1 MAGSGYV
8 HKAWVL
14 SGDYLRFYF
23 GTAYAILVMDA
34 VLAMATRTTYNNNC
48 FGETSPTCM
57 LKQSGSG
64 LCAVSGEDR
73 LTPES
78 RAMEVTQICEGF
90 GADISDVDL
99 AALTDANFEAIYTA
113 WLKYGVLRFRGQSLD
128 KDSLQTFSQ
137 RFGPLEQLPT
147 GRMTEEQKAQL
158 DNLYVTPISNI
169 KVDGKPIGGL
179 GDAEAAWHSDMTYI
193 ETPPPASVLLGVE
206 IPENGGDTF
215 FVDQRAALT
224 GLPEDLRV
232 RIQDLTIKHNAAHD
246 SVGKLRHGFE
256 PFDDPRMAPG
266 AVHPI
271 VRRHNETGDECLYL
285 GRRDW
290 AYIPGLSLED
300 SEALLDE
307 LWAYAIPSAFVV
319 EQNWTPG
326 DVIIWD
332 NRRCLHRRTAI
343 DPSQRRLLLRCQ
355 VLDRAA

>member
-1 MAGSGYV
+1 
-8 HKAWVL
+8 
-14 SGDYLRFYF
+14 
-23 GTAYAILVMDA
+23 
-34 VLAMATRTTYNNNC
+34 
-48 FGETSPTCM
+48 
-57 LKQSGSG
+57 
-64 LCAVSGEDR
+64 
-73 LTPES
+73 
-78 RAMEVTQICEGF
+78 MEVTQICEGF

-99 AALTDANFEAIYTA
+99 ASLTDTNFEVIYAA
-113 WLKYGVLRFRGQSLD
+113 WLKYGVLRFKGQSLD

-215 FVDQRAALT
+215 FVDQRAALKA
-224 GLPEDLRV
+224 LPENLRV
-232 RIQDLTIKHNAAHD
+232 RIQGLSIKHNAAHD

-266 AVHPI
+266 AIHPI
-271 VRRHNETGDECLYL
+271 VRKHNETGDDCLYL

-290 AYIPGLSLED
+290 AYIPGLSLEE

-307 LWAYAIPSAFVV
+307 LWTYAIPSDFVV

-355 VLDRAA
+355 VLDRTA